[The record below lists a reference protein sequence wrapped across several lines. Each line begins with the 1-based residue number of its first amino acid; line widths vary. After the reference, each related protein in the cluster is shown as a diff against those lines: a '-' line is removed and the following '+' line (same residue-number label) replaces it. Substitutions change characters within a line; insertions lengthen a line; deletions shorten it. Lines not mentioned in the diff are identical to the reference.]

1 MSALRGW
8 STTTCGHCGE
18 LRPCHRK
25 ILEQWVCQT
34 CVLRLRRAPASCP
47 GCGELKV
54 LAFYDAQRRP
64 ACAGCTGRDP
74 IYACPTCGRED
85 SPFGRHCGP
94 CTLREQLTELL
105 ADPSGRIHPQLQ
117 PVFDALMAGPR
128 PQTTL
133 YWLTRA
139 SARPDILRDMARGQL
154 EISHAAFDALPANRA
169 VNYVRD
175 LLAAVDVLPPYSPSV
190 ERIVPWLRD
199 LLAELP
205 KAHAEVID
213 RFARWQLL
221 RRLRLLAER
230 DRVTR
235 GGVQHARAAV
245 LGAARFLAWLDEHDA
260 ALATATQ
267 AQLDDY
273 LVRHPGR
280 GPTLKMFLDW
290 THRSG
295 LSPHLHI
302 PAAER
307 SLPQVTLS
315 DQLRWQQ
322 VERLLHDDD
331 IRLYVRIGG
340 LFMLLFAQPLARIC
354 RMRPEQITEQ
364 SDGEVTVTFDTVP
377 IPLPDPLD
385 RLVLDQLA
393 RRGQA
398 SYASHPDRWL
408 FPGGLPGKHLVTE
421 NIRSQLVA
429 LGIQPSTAR
438 KAAMFQLAAEMPV
451 PILAELLGLAP
462 TTATRWAALSARDWS
477 QYAAM
482 RRA

>member
-1 MSALRGW
+1 MTRGW
-8 STTTCGHCGE
+8 STTTCGQCGQ

-34 CVLRLRRAPASCP
+34 CVLRFRRAPGPCP
-47 GCGELKV
+47 GCGGLKV
-54 LAFYDAQRRP
+54 LAFYDAGRRP
-64 ACAGCTGRDP
+64 ACAGCTGHDP
-74 IYACPTCGRED
+74 VYACPACGRED

-94 CTLREQLTELL
+94 CTLRQQLTELL

-117 PVFDALMAGPR
+117 PVFDALLAGPR

-139 SARPDILRDMARGQL
+139 SARPDILRDMARGELQ
-154 EISHAAFDALPANRA
+154 ISHAAFDTLPADRA

-175 LLAAVDVLPPYSPSV
+175 LLAALGVLPPYSPAV
-190 ERIVPWLRD
+190 ERIVPWLRGI
-199 LLAELP
+199 LAELP
-205 KAHAEVID
+205 KPHAELID

-235 GGVQHARAAV
+235 GGVQHARAAI
-245 LGAARFLAWLDEHDA
+245 LGAARFLRWLDEQDTTLA
-260 ALATATQ
+260 AVTQ
-267 AQLDDY
+267 AHLEDY
-273 LVRHPGR
+273 LVCFPGR
-280 GPTLKMFLDW
+280 GSSLKVFLDW

-295 LSPHLHI
+295 LAAELQI
-302 PAAER
+302 PAHER
-307 SLPQVTLS
+307 PLPQVTLS
-315 DQLRWQQ
+315 DQRRWQQ

-340 LFMLLFAQPLARIC
+340 LFLLLFAQPLARIC
-354 RMRPEQITEQ
+354 RMHADQITQ
-364 SDGEVTVTFDTVP
+364 RPDGAVTVTFDAAP
-377 IPLPDPLD
+377 IELPDPLD

-398 SYASHPDRWL
+398 SYASRPDRWL

-429 LGIQPSTAR
+429 LGIQPSAAR
-438 KAAMFQLAAEMPV
+438 KAAMFDLAAQMPV
-451 PILAELLGLAP
+451 PIVAELLGLSSN
-462 TTATRWAALSARDWS
+462 TATRWAALAARDWS

>member
-1 MSALRGW
+1 MTRGW
-8 STTTCGHCGE
+8 STTTCGHCDQ

-34 CVLRLRRAPASCP
+34 CVLRFRRAPGSCP
-47 GCGELKV
+47 GCGGLKV

-74 IYACPTCGRED
+74 VYACAACGRED

-94 CTLREQLTELL
+94 CTLSRQLSELL
-105 ADPSGRIHPQLQ
+105 AAPTGGIHPQLQ
-117 PVFDALMAGPR
+117 PVFDALTGGPR

-139 SARPDILRDMARGQL
+139 SARPDLLRDMARGKL
-154 EISHAAFDALPANRA
+154 EISHAAFDALPADRA
-169 VNYVRD
+169 VHYVRD
-175 LLAAVDVLPPYSPSV
+175 LLAALGGLPPYSPAV
-190 ERIVPWLRD
+190 ERIIPWLRD
-199 LLAELP
+199 LLSDLPKPHAEL
-205 KAHAEVID
+205 ID

-221 RRLRLLAER
+221 RRLRLLGER

-235 GGVQHARAAV
+235 SGVQHARAAV
-245 LGAARFLAWLDEHDA
+245 LGAARFLRWLDEHDTT
-260 ALATATQ
+260 LAGTSQ
-267 AQLDDY
+267 AQLEDY
-273 LVRHPGR
+273 LITHPGR
-280 GPTLKMFLDW
+280 GQTLKTFLDW

-295 LSPHLHI
+295 LSPDLDI
-302 PAAER
+302 PAPTR
-307 SLPQVTLS
+307 PLPEVTLS
-315 DQLRWQQ
+315 DQRRWEHA
-322 VERLLHDDD
+322 ERLLHDDT

-354 RMRPEQITEQ
+354 RMRAEQISTGP
-364 SDGEVTVTFDTVP
+364 DGAVTVTFDTVA

-385 RLVLDQLA
+385 RLVLDQLT

-421 NIRSQLVA
+421 NIRSQLVV
-429 LGIQPSTAR
+429 LGIQPSAAR
-438 KAAMFQLAAEMPV
+438 KAAMFDLAARMPV
-451 PILAELLGLAP
+451 PILAELLGLG
-462 TTATRWAALSARDWS
+462 TITATRWAALAARDWS

>member
-1 MSALRGW
+1 MTRGW
-8 STTTCGHCGE
+8 STTTCGQCGQ

-25 ILEQWVCQT
+25 ILEQWICQT
-34 CVLRLRRAPASCP
+34 CVLRFRRAPASCP
-47 GCGELKV
+47 GCGGLKV
-54 LAFYDAQRRP
+54 LAFYDAGRRP
-64 ACAGCTGRDP
+64 ACADCTGHDP
-74 IYACPTCGRED
+74 VYACPACGRED

-94 CTLREQLTELL
+94 CTLRQQLTELL
-105 ADPSGRIHPQLQ
+105 TDPSGGIHPQLQ
-117 PVFDALMAGPR
+117 PVFDALMAAPR

-139 SARPDILRDMARGQL
+139 SSRPDILRDMARGEL
-154 EISHAAFDALPANRA
+154 EISHAAFETLPSSRA
-169 VNYVRD
+169 VDYVRD
-175 LLAAVDVLPPYSPSV
+175 LLAALGVIPPYQLAV
-190 ERIVPWLRD
+190 ERIVPWLRE
-199 LLAELP
+199 LLADQP
-205 KAHAEVID
+205 KANADLID

-235 GGVQHARAAV
+235 GGVQHAREAV
-245 LGAARFLAWLDEHDA
+245 LGATRFLHWLDEHDTT
-260 ALATATQ
+260 LATATQ

-280 GPTLKMFLDW
+280 GQSLKTFLDW
-290 THRSG
+290 TQRSG
-295 LSPHLHI
+295 LSPQRAI
-302 PAAER
+302 PMPER
-307 SLPQVTLS
+307 ALPQVTLS
-315 DQLRWQQ
+315 DQHRWQQ

-340 LFMLLFAQPLARIC
+340 LFLLLFAQPLSRIC
-354 RMRPEQITEQ
+354 RMRPEQITTEPGGAV
-364 SDGEVTVTFDTVP
+364 SVTFDEVP
-377 IPLPDPLD
+377 IQLPDPLD

-398 SYASHPDRWL
+398 SYASRPDRWL

-429 LGIQPSTAR
+429 LGIQPSAAR
-438 KAAMFQLAAEMPV
+438 KAAMLDLAARMPV
-451 PILAELLGLAP
+451 PILAELLGLSP
-462 TTATRWAALSARDWS
+462 NTATRWATLAARDWS

>member
-1 MSALRGW
+1 MSAPRGW
-8 STTTCGHCGE
+8 STTTCGQCGE

-25 ILEQWVCQT
+25 ILEQRVCQR
-34 CVLRLRRAPASCP
+34 CMLRFRRTAKPCP
-47 GCGELKV
+47 GCGQLKV
-54 LAFYDAQRRP
+54 LAFYDPQRRP
-64 ACAGCTGRDP
+64 ACAGCTGHEP
-74 IYACPTCGRED
+74 VYACPSCGRED

-94 CTLREQLTELL
+94 CTLRQQLTELL
-105 ADPSGRIHPQLQ
+105 TDPTGDIHPKLQ

-139 SARPDILRDMARGQL
+139 SARPDILRDMARGEL
-154 EISHAAFDALPANRA
+154 EISHAAFAALPATRS
-169 VNYVRD
+169 VDYVRD
-175 LLAAVDVLPPYSPSV
+175 LLAALGVLPPYQLAV
-190 ERIVPWLRD
+190 ERIVPWLRE
-199 LLAELP
+199 LLTDLP
-205 KAHAEVID
+205 KPHAEVID

-221 RRLRLLAER
+221 RRLRLLGER

-245 LGAARFLAWLDEHDA
+245 LGAARFLRWLDEHNA
-260 ALATATQ
+260 TLATATQ

-273 LVRHPGR
+273 LVSHPGR
-280 GPTLKMFLDW
+280 GRSLKVFLDW
-290 THRSG
+290 TQRSG
-295 LSPHLHI
+295 VGSDLHV
-302 PAAER
+302 PGAER
-307 SLPQVTLS
+307 PLPQVTLS
-315 DQLRWQQ
+315 DQRRWQQ

-354 RMRPEQITEQ
+354 RMRADQITTEP
-364 SDGEVTVTFDTVP
+364 DGAVTVTFDAAP
-377 IPLPDPLD
+377 IQLPDPLD

-398 SYASHPDRWL
+398 SYASRPDRWL

-429 LGIQPSTAR
+429 LGIRPSAAR
-438 KAAMFQLAAEMPV
+438 KAAMFDLAARMPV
-451 PILAELLGLAP
+451 PILAELLGLS
-462 TTATRWAALSARDWS
+462 TNTATRWAALAARDWS